1 MVGHYDTLRCVRG
14 GMDIAF
20 GGIIPAAFQA
30 VLRFCFIA
38 DRDCSAVT
46 VIIDFNDCGGD
57 CNAWK
62 SVFHAVAPRQER

>member
-57 CNAWK
+57 CNERK